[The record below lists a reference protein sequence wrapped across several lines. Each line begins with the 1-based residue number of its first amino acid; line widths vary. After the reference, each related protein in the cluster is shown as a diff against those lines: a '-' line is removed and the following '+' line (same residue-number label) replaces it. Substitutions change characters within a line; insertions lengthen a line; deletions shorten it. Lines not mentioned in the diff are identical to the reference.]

1 MKRLK
6 KSFLKP
12 LLLTIVILLALIIWK
27 QDTATA
33 PDVQTNNSTPVV
45 STEPEPV
52 ATFNKTQLSL
62 TDPVSTWVV
71 VNKQRPLN
79 PLTYTPTDLIDVG
92 GGQQMRKEAGDAFA
106 MLKQA
111 SQAAGNPISP
121 LSGYRSYARQQVVY
135 QNEVNNYGQAVADTE
150 SAKPGYSEHQ
160 TGLAIDVGG
169 GGCGIEDCFG
179 NTTAGKWLAANAYLY
194 GFIIRYPEGKQA
206 ITGYRYEPW
215 HIRYVGVSLATEMKN
230 KNIATLEEFFGL

>member
-12 LLLTIVILLALIIWK
+12 LLLTLAILLALIVWK
-27 QDTATA
+27 QDTAVA
-33 PDVQTNNSTPVV
+33 PEIQTNTTTPAQA
-45 STEPEPV
+45 TETEQAPIFDK
-52 ATFNKTQLSL
+52 AQYSL
-62 TDPVSTWVV
+62 TDPASIWIIA
-71 VNKQRPLN
+71 NKQRPLN
-79 PLTYTPTDLIDVG
+79 PLTYAPTDLTDVG
-92 GGQQMRKEAGDAFA
+92 GGQQMRKEAAEALGR
-106 MLKQA
+106 LKEA
-111 SQAAGNPISP
+111 SQAVGNPISP

-160 TGLAIDVGG
+160 TGWAVDVGG

-194 GFIIRYPEGKQA
+194 GFVIRYPDGKQA

-215 HIRYVGVSLATEMKN
+215 HIRYVGVALSTEMKS
-230 KNIATLEEFFGL
+230 KDITTLEEFFGL